1 MKLTNSLDRAL
12 LILELVSSRPGGWSN
27 AELSRHLGIA
37 TSSCSYVL
45 GHLERAGYL
54 TRHGASGRYEIG
66 IKMVR
71 IAYGA
76 LGAFGLREAAKPI
89 LHKLAADTGL
99 SAFVAVLD
107 NGSVML
113 IEHIETSEFAKIDA
127 QTNVDLEIGIQFP
140 PHATALGKALLSHLT
155 NPQVL
160 HVIRKGGLQKWGP
173 KTNVSEAQL
182 LQELRIVRERGYAI
196 VDEEYR
202 KGVRAVGAP
211 IVGLP
216 GGIPAALSAAG
227 TTTQPAWRE
236 KELVISLV
244 KKAADQVSERARYG
258 LDRAGKT
265 INAQAARARNF

>member
-1 MKLTNSLDRAL
+1 MKMTNSLDRAL

-27 AELSRHLGIA
+27 AELSRRLGMA

-54 TRHGASGRYEIG
+54 RRRAASGRYEIG
-66 IKMVR
+66 IKMMT

-99 SAFVAVLD
+99 AAFVAVLE

-113 IEHIETSEFAKIDA
+113 IEHIETPEFAQIDA

-155 NPQVL
+155 SAEVL
-160 HVIRKGGLQKWGP
+160 HIVHKGGLKKWAP
-173 KTNVSEAQL
+173 KTNVSENQL
-182 LQELRIVRERGYAI
+182 LEDLKLVRARGYAI
-196 VDEEYR
+196 VNEEYR

-216 GGIPAALSAAG
+216 GGVPAALSVAG
-227 TTTQPAWRE
+227 TTSQPAWRE
-236 KELVISLV
+236 NELVISLV
-244 KKAADQVSERARYG
+244 KKAANQISERARYG
-258 LDRAGKT
+258 LVSHRSSLPLQETRTGDS
-265 INAQAARARNF
+265 